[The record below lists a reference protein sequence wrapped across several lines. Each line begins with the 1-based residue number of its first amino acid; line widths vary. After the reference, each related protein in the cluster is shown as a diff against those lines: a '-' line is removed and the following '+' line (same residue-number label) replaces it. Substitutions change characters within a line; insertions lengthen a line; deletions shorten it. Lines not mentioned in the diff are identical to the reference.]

1 MRRRAGDMFL
11 TDPRRCKV
19 GPEVL
24 AEAGLSQTQIEA
36 MLKVYSGPVNP
47 RTGERIFH
55 GLMPGTEGDVL
66 LIRQQDPEWVA
77 NQTYV
82 FKWAFGPDFDYKTFD
97 FDKDTDFV
105 DRKLASAVNAVS
117 ADLSAF
123 RENNG
128 KLIILQGT
136 ADSAVSMYDNI
147 SYYEEVVERA
157 GGLEAAQ
164 KFARFFIIPGMAH
177 LLGGPGLQDVGQCVS
192 SKEVPQD
199 TEHNVLTAM
208 MEWVENGR
216 VPESLIATG
225 YDSVHPISG
234 EGTGVRFQRPV
245 YPYPLFSEYIGGDV
259 NDPNSYRGTAHERG
273 ADLV

>member
-66 LIRQQDPEWVA
+66 LMRQQDPEWVA

-97 FDKDTDFV
+97 FDKDMDFV

-147 SYYEEVVERA
+147 SYY
-157 GGLEAAQ
+157 
-164 KFARFFIIPGMAH
+164 
-177 LLGGPGLQDVGQCVS
+177 
-192 SKEVPQD
+192 
-199 TEHNVLTAM
+199 
-208 MEWVENGR
+208 